1 MATAMSQLL
10 GLRHAGFVK
19 TAREI
24 DHRPAVCMAVINTD
38 SGLPQPAMA
47 GASDGDGSEI
57 QDRKS
62 RSRSRT
68 SKRSLGGEYPH
79 VFSLSQHRDSD

>member
-1 MATAMSQLL
+1 MSQLV
-10 GLRHAGFVK
+10 GLRQAGFVK

-68 SKRSLGGEYPH
+68 SERSLGGEYPH